1 MEQLMNKIATIIVD
15 YLFEDGLYLGDTVK
29 ILDERQERF
38 FLGTRRVIR
47 VGSLTRPGTAE
58 KEIFESEVN
67 SVRTQDAT

>member
-1 MEQLMNKIATIIVD
+1 MEQLKNKIATIRVD

-29 ILDERQERF
+29 ILDVRQEKF

-47 VGSLTRPGTAE
+47 VKSLTRPGTGE

-67 SVRTQDAT
+67 SVRAEDAK